1 MNIILFA
8 LAVFVYWLLFADAFA
23 WVQPEYFLRWLPKSL
38 ENGFDLQWRDLGQ
51 ALNWFGHDG
60 PPRPRFLSYLLSAI
74 TAKLRIMAYDYIVP
88 PPNLSPVFAIS
99 ILASPILFYKF
110 ALNFFENRTT
120 AITSTLLYLTRWDLF
135 HPRRF
140 SIIRGISVNVPR
152 FCCCDALQHQF
163 DPPAVRHS
171 INRQT
176 LAVLFKHD
184 WYRD

>member
-1 MNIILFA
+1 MHPKPMLTDPSRAGMNIILFA

-88 PPNLSPVFAIS
+88 PPNLSPVFVIS

-110 ALNFFENRTT
+110 ALNFF
-120 AITSTLLYLTRWDLF
+120 
-135 HPRRF
+135 
-140 SIIRGISVNVPR
+140 
-152 FCCCDALQHQF
+152 
-163 DPPAVRHS
+163 
-171 INRQT
+171 
-176 LAVLFKHD
+176 
-184 WYRD
+184 